1 MSSMRYPTNG
11 EAGRVHASLELNPF
25 EIAQQQLALAVD
37 MMGLDEATHELLRWP
52 MREFH
57 VRIPVRM
64 DDSSTTIYE
73 GFRIQYNDARGPT
86 KGGIRFHPAE
96 TIDTIRALA
105 AWMTWRCA
113 VVDIPLGGAMGGV
126 ICNPKELSPGELER
140 LSRGY
145 IRALGH
151 YMGPATDIPAP
162 EVYTTPQIM
171 GWMMDE
177 YSHMAGHNVPGVVTG
192 KPIPLGGSE
201 GREDAGAKGG
211 MYCIRRAAETL
222 GLNLGAADHPIT
234 VAIQG
239 YGSAGR
245 SAHRLAIEVLGA
257 RVVAVS
263 DSRGGIY
270 CPGGIDPEQV
280 ATHKRD
286 TGSVV
291 GYASGKD
298 CRNISNADLLEL
310 DVDVLIPAALEG
322 VIRADNADRI
332 QARILAELAD
342 GPTTPE
348 ADEVLFRK
356 GIYVI
361 PDFLCNAGGVTVSYF
376 EQVQNAYGLAWEAD
390 LVDRRLSQKMSAAF
404 QSVQDVAQ
412 RYQINHRVAAYLIAV
427 ARVAEACRLRG
438 WV

>member
-1 MSSMRYPTNG
+1 MRYPTNG

-64 DDSSTTIYE
+64 DDGSTTIYE
-73 GFRIQYNDARGPT
+73 GFRVQYNDARGPT

-96 TIDTIRALA
+96 TVDTIRALA

-113 VVDIPLGGAMGGV
+113 VVDIPVGGAMGGV

-390 LVDRRLSQKMSAAF
+390 LVDKRLSQKMSAAF